1 MVRDLAARKSGAAF
15 CVVSGDDDR
24 VVPVTHAHT
33 HMHTYTNAHTH
44 IHTHTYTHTFT
55 LSPSLSHTHTY
66 THKYTHTHTHTPLA
80 SCLIRT
86 TALYRSVGW
95 EE

>member
-33 HMHTYTNAHTH
+33 HT
-44 IHTHTYTHTFT
+44 HTHTYTHTHIYTHTYT
-55 LSPSLSHTHTY
+55 LSPSHTHTHTH
-66 THKYTHTHTHTPLA
+66 THKYTHTHTHTLLA

-95 EE
+95 KE